1 MQSKSMTVFL
11 PCLALDLTYTPA
23 SGPKMV
29 KKNNNNSLKNFCR
42 YVLWY
47 FRFCYYLTDD

>member
-11 PCLALDLTYTPA
+11 SCLALDLTYTPA

-29 KKNNNNSLKNFCR
+29 KKNNNNSLKKTFIGMF
-42 YVLWY
+42 YGISDFVII
-47 FRFCYYLTDD
+47 